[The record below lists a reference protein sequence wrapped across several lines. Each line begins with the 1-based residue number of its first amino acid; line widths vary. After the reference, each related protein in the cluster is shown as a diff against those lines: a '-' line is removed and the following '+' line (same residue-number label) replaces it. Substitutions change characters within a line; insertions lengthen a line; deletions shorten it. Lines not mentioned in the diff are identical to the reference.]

1 MDENVLNRRIC
12 AYMFDVGGIAAV
24 RAASDH
30 EAAILFESGQTV
42 SCEVARWFIVIV
54 ASGIARVGPLR
65 EAVVL
70 FLHPV
75 GDQIAIIIH
84 WDRDAGRALAPGG
97 GRFVPLDGDGHPS
110 AAYTLEIRVQMTI
123 GAVVH
128 RGHGDRG
135 CAAELYGL
143 NFSRTRPTRRPPIRA
158 LIIGR
163 IEDQIR

>member
-1 MDENVLNRRIC
+1 MDENVLNRWIC
-12 AYMFDVGGIAAV
+12 AYVVGDVSGLAAV
-24 RAASDH
+24 SATFNH
-30 EAAILFESGQTV
+30 EAAILFENGQA
-42 SCEVARWFIVIV
+42 VAGKLARRVIVIV

-110 AAYTLEIRVQMTI
+110 AAYTLEIGVQMTI

-128 RGHGDRG
+128 RGHSDRG
-135 CAAELYGL
+135 CAAELYGF
-143 NFSRTRPTRRPPIRA
+143 NFSKTRRLPIRGVV
-158 LIIGR
+158 GR
-163 IEDQIR
+163 IDRK